1 MEKQRTVTVS
11 DFGDVCDI
19 CHGTGWKVYEKEVEG
34 YNAPLTFSAPCPKC
48 GKRLFAHDET
58 GIPPGLRSMDLYR
71 FNFKAYRHDMQK
83 FEKIIWS
90 FFNDYE
96 KWKAAGKGLYLWS
109 ETPGSGKT
117 FLSCCLVQSINIKYG
132 CRLRFI
138 TALDYLSIVKDSYK
152 RQDGERDRSKIY
164 RECELLVVDDIGA
177 QKSGE
182 WQQSEIFRLINARM
196 ENGLVTIYTSNFPTE
211 KLNLDNRV
219 INRIQK
225 SSIELQM
232 PEESI
237 RREKAKE
244 EQNKFLKEIFA

>member
-1 MEKQRTVTVS
+1 MGKQREVTAS

-19 CHGTGWKVYEKEVEG
+19 CHGTGWKLCEKEVEG
-34 YNAPLTFSAPCPKC
+34 YTTPLTYAVPCPKC
-48 GKRLFAHDET
+48 GKKLFADDET
-58 GIPPGLRSMDLYR
+58 GIPPGFRSMDLYR
-71 FNFKAYRHDMQK
+71 FNFKTYQQDMQK

-96 KWKAAGKGLYLWS
+96 KWKSAGKGLYLWS

-117 FLSCCLVQSINIKYG
+117 FLSCCLAQSINIKYG

-138 TALDYLSIVKDSYK
+138 TTPDYLSIVKDSYK

-182 WQQSEIFRLINARM
+182 WQQSEIFRLINGRM

-219 INRIQK
+219 
-225 SSIELQM
+225 
-232 PEESI
+232 
-237 RREKAKE
+237 
-244 EQNKFLKEIFA
+244 